1 MKKNKKVFRLALM
14 MLLLMLCASGC
25 NVKKHKK
32 QTTVTTT
39 EDKTG
44 FVPDED
50 NDSPV
55 DNEMRDDEGNVFKT
69 DIQK

>member
-1 MKKNKKVFRLALM
+1 MKRNKKVFRLVLM

-25 NVKKHKK
+25 NAKKHKK
-32 QTTVTTT
+32 QSTVTTT

-50 NDSPV
+50 NDGPV
-55 DNEMRDDEGNVFKT
+55 DNEMRDDEGNIFKT